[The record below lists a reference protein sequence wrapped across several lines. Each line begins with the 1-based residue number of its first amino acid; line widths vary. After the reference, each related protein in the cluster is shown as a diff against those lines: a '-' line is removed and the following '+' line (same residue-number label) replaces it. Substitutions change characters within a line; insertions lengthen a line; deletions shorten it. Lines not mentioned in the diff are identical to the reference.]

1 MTTEEDVYAALKY
14 HIELGRNGTRKYYN
28 SAGQL
33 HCEDCLAVEHCNGA
47 GFWLQDGKRP
57 ACVRAVWFKAGN

>member
-1 MTTEEDVYAALKY
+1 MPTEGTVFATLKY
-14 HIELGRNGTRKYYN
+14 RVEVGLFGTRKYYN

-33 HCEDCLAVEHCNGA
+33 HCADWLAVEHCNGA